1 MLYFSANGGPPPAG
15 PMPPMNNIPQNNV
28 PDAVLNR
35 LAYLENLVVNSGIVN
50 NQGAIPRPQHH
61 RSGDHRHDWR
71 QRDSNVQQAPNDRID
86 GNDQQKISRGNWR
99 HKHNNNRQGQNFQHG
114 NLERFGSR
122 ESINRN
128 EGAAENRG
136 ARRERNPFGV
146 GFKFIEGLCE
156 KDPEEILMTVSTNKG
171 FSIRLEQ
178 ELPYD
183 FIVILL
189 KLLSKMCGSAFNEL
203 KIEVITLFCKEKFI
217 DQLTK
222 YIATLP
228 VQNDKDKRRNNHF
241 WNNPDE
247 FWNNLYV
254 MCSSVIELIPSTA
267 IEVIPKVVQCSILSI
282 QNFTAMSSNV
292 KVSDEIKDKF
302 EKLQVKLCLCIEEIE
317 KKKVEVRSKHVEVV
331 EMEPPNDFREMTVYP
346 TSADILSEENP
357 FLRANI
363 IDRNYRNVNDYLDIH
378 FRLLRDD
385 FVRPLREGIRDYRM
399 QQNGQHRV
407 KKIHTVKVHPKVQFL
422 GSHSVKDQVGYKV
435 QFESNTKKLAKSLG
449 RLENS
454 KRFMFGALVC
464 FTRDNFASLI
474 FGKIIDR
481 DIKMLE
487 KGLIVVNFDDDEAVQ
502 LGVDYIMVEC
512 NVYFEPYYHVL
523 KALQAMDVDN
533 FPMERYIIHIDPKIQ
548 HPRFIDHSS
557 TYDIDRYN
565 VQLFNPLSWPSA
577 KALKLNNTQY
587 DAFKSGLIN
596 EFSIIQGPPGK

>member
-1 MLYFSANGGPPPAG
+1 MLFSLANGGPPIATPLL
-15 PMPPMNNIPQNNV
+15 PMNNTPQNNV
-28 PDAVLNR
+28 PDALLNR

-50 NQGAIPRPQHH
+50 NQGAIPRQQHQ
-61 RSGDHRHDWR
+61 RSADHRRGNEGNVQHNMTRDNWR
-71 QRDSNVQQAPNDRID
+71 Q
-86 GNDQQKISRGNWR
+86 
-99 HKHNNNRQGQNFQHG
+99 KHNNNQHAQNFQRG
-114 NLERFGSR
+114 NRERFGSR
-122 ESINRN
+122 ESINRD
-128 EGAAENRG
+128 EDAAENVHNNRG
-136 ARRERNPFGV
+136 ARKERNPFGV
-146 GFKFIEGLCE
+146 GFKFIESLCE
-156 KDPEEILMTVSTNKG
+156 KDPEQILIEVSTNKG
-171 FSIRLEQ
+171 FSLRLEQ

-183 FIVILL
+183 YIVILL
-189 KLLSKMCGSAFNEL
+189 KLLSKMCSSAFNEF
-203 KIEVITLFCKEKFI
+203 KIEVITLFCKDKFI

-228 VQNDKDKRRNNHF
+228 IQNERDKRRNTYF
-241 WNNPDE
+241 WNNPHE
-247 FWNNLYV
+247 YWNNLYV
-254 MCSSVIELIPSTA
+254 MCSSAIELIPSTA
-267 IEVIPKVVQCSILSI
+267 IEVIPKVIKSSIFSI
-282 QNFTAMSSNV
+282 QNFEATSSNA

-317 KKKVEVRSKHVEVV
+317 KKKVEVRRHRDEVV

-346 TSADILSEENP
+346 TSADILSQETP
-357 FLRANI
+357 FLRENI
-363 IDRNYRNVNDYLDIH
+363 IDRRYKNVNDYLDIH

-399 QQNGQHRV
+399 QQSGQHKI

-435 QFESNTKKLAKSLG
+435 QFESNLKKLSRSLG

-487 KGLIVVNFDDDEAVQ
+487 KGLIVVNFDDDEAVL

-533 FPMERYIIHIDPKIQ
+533 FPMERYIIHIDPEIQ
-548 HPRFIDHSS
+548 RPRFLLDSS

-565 VQLFNPLSWPSA
+565 VSLFDPSSWPSA
-577 KALKLNNTQY
+577 TALKLNRTQY

-596 EFSIIQGPPGK
+596 EFCIIQGPPGNFSFKYICF